1 MDDVTLKRKA
11 LSGLAKF
18 LVILCI
24 LIFLPAW
31 SLAYWQ
37 GWVFFLTFSISTTV
51 SGLYFLKND
60 PKLVETRLKAGPAAE
75 KEKSQKIIMA
85 FMYLFFIA
93 LVVFPG
99 LDHHFGWSQVPP
111 YLVILGDILVVLG
124 LFIYCLAFRE
134 NSYASAII
142 EVGKEQ
148 RVIST
153 GPYAVIRHPVY
164 SGAIIMLWGIP
175 LALGS
180 WGAFFFVFLLL
191 AAIVWRLLDEEKFSV
206 KNLPGYPSYC
216 QKMRYRLIPFIW

>member
-1 MDDVTLKRKA
+1 MDDVTLKKKA

-18 LVILCI
+18 FVILCI

-37 GWVFFLTFSISTTV
+37 GWVFFLTFSIATTV

-75 KEKSQKIIMA
+75 KERSQKIIMA

-93 LVVFPG
+93 LMVFPG

-191 AAIVWRLLDEEKFSV
+191 AAIVWRLLAEEKFLV

>member
-1 MDDVTLKRKA
+1 MDNITLRRKA

-18 LVILCI
+18 LMILCI

-37 GWVFFLTFSISTTV
+37 RWIFFLTFSISAAV
-51 SGLYFLKND
+51 ISLYFLKND
-60 PKLVETRLKAGPAAE
+60 PKLIEARLKGGPAAE

-85 FMYLFFIA
+85 FTYLFFIP
-93 LVVFPG
+93 LIVFPG
-99 LDHHFGWSQVPP
+99 LDYHFGWSEVLP
-111 YLVILGDILVVLG
+111 YLVIIGDSFVVLG
-124 LFIYCLAFRE
+124 LFIDFLVFRE

-153 GPYAVIRHPVY
+153 GPYAVVRHPY
-164 SGAIIMLWGIP
+164 YFGASIMLLGIP

-180 WGAFFFVFLLL
+180 WRAFFFVFLLL
-191 AAIVWRLLDEEKFSV
+191 AAIVWRLLDEEKFLIE
-206 KNLPGYPSYC
+206 NLPGYKSYC